1 VAWTDR
7 LQRMNP
13 LLHRVFGREEVFYCS
28 TVDNSARLIRPIEI
42 EGAETEDESPGRVM
56 RLEVLPTELLFP
68 PATSDTVQVGTDL
81 YIVVRVEQTI
91 TGVYQ
96 LTLHKDG

>member
-1 VAWTDR
+1 MAWTDR
-7 LQRMNP
+7 LQRINP

-28 TVDNSARLIRPIEI
+28 TVDNSARLIRPIEM
-42 EGAETEDESPGRVM
+42 EGAEAEDESPGRVM
-56 RLEVLPTELLFP
+56 RLEVLPSDLSFP

-81 YIVVRVEQTI
+81 YIVVRVEQTM

>member
-13 LLHRVFGREEVFYCS
+13 LLHRVFGRKEVFYCS
-28 TVDNSARLIRPIEI
+28 TVDNSARLIRPIEM

>member
-1 VAWTDR
+1 
-7 LQRMNP
+7 MNP

-56 RLEVLPTELLFP
+56 RLEVLPTELFTSSCGSNRRS
-68 PATSDTVQVGTDL
+68 PACTN
-81 YIVVRVEQTI
+81 
-91 TGVYQ
+91 
-96 LTLHKDG
+96 

>member
-1 VAWTDR
+1 
-7 LQRMNP
+7 MNP

-28 TVDNSARLIRPIEI
+28 TVDNSARLIRPIEMD
-42 EGAETEDESPGRVM
+42 GAETEDESPGRVM
-56 RLEVLPTELLFP
+56 RLEVLPSDLSVP
-68 PATSDTVQVGTDL
+68 PATSDTVEVGDDL
-81 YIVVRVEQTI
+81 YVVVRVDQTL